1 MQETSGVFQRL
12 TTVRLMI
19 AGALAVLLAVAA
31 IRIAGFGPLDDFLQR
46 VGAVTIAGAIVLLL
60 QPLWGSNPALRWL
73 GVAIDAVVLIALVAA
88 AFWYYQISE
97 QLWSGLYFFESK
109 DILIG
114 SIGMVALLELSRRAI
129 GLPLFLVCVLAL
141 GYAVFGESL
150 PNAIRHAGFE
160 FGAVIE
166 TVWYS
171 FDGVFGQPV
180 AVVTSLILIFIL
192 FGAVLEAIGTGDALL
207 RVARKATAGTRG
219 GPAHGAVVAS
229 GIFGTISGSTVANV
243 VGTGVFTMP
252 MIKQHGFPKR
262 FAGAVEAAAS
272 TGGQIMPPIM
282 GAVAFIMADVTGIPY
297 IQIAIAALVP
307 SIFFYLAI
315 FVYVSVKAGKL
326 DLKASQDAMK
336 LVLTRQDFML
346 MIGFVV
352 PLSVI
357 VGLLLLGR
365 SPANGGFFAVLT
377 AFAIGLLVSRPFR
390 TNPRLI
396 LQALISAGK
405 GSATLLIAVA
415 AVGIVIG
422 VMNMTGLGLKFA
434 NAVLSVSGDNLFLAL
449 VLTMLACLVLG
460 MGMPTVPAYLII
472 ILVMGPALSKMG
484 IPLIAA
490 HLFAVYYGV
499 LSVITPPVALAAFA
513 AAPICGAKPLA
524 VAAESCKVAAVA
536 FFLPFVFVYEP
547 SLLLITDDFSILGLV
562 LGCLRLA
569 GAIWML
575 STGFEG
581 WSGSNLSAPER
592 ALRIVAGL
600 CLLLPGDM
608 INLAGGALM
617 IGLLALRERH
627 AFTSKTSTN

>member
-1 MQETSGVFQRL
+1 VS
-12 TTVRLMI
+12 
-19 AGALAVLLAVAA
+19 AY
-31 IRIAGFGPLDDFLQR
+31 
-46 VGAVTIAGAIVLLL
+46 
-60 QPLWGSNPALRWL
+60 
-73 GVAIDAVVLIALVAA
+73 
-88 AFWYYQISE
+88 WYYLISE
-97 QLWSGLYFFESK
+97 LLWSGLYFFETS
-109 DILIG
+109 DIIVG
-114 SIGMVALLELSRRAI
+114 SIGLAALLELSRRAI
-129 GLPLFLVCVLAL
+129 GLPLFLVCAIAI
-141 GYAVFGESL
+141 GYGVFGESL
-150 PNAIRHAGFE
+150 PNAIRHAGFD

-192 FGAVLEAIGTGDALL
+192 FGAVLQAIGTGDALL

-252 MIKQHGFPKR
+252 MIKQHGFPAR

-297 IQIAIAALVP
+297 IQIALAALVP

-315 FVYVSVKAGKL
+315 FVYVTVKAGKL

-336 LVLTRQDFML
+336 LVLTRQDWML

-352 PLSVI
+352 PLAVI
-357 VGLLLLGR
+357 VGLLLMGR
-365 SPANGGFFAVLT
+365 SPANGGFFAVIT
-377 AFAIGLLVSRPFR
+377 AFVIGLLVSRPFR

-396 LQALISAGK
+396 LSALISAGK

-415 AVGIVIG
+415 AVGVVIG

-472 ILVMGPALSKMG
+472 ILVMGPALAKMG

-513 AAPICGAKPLA
+513 AAPICGARPLA
-524 VAAESCKVAAVA
+524 VAAESCKVGTVA

-547 SLLLITDDFSILGLV
+547 SLLLITDDFSLMGL
-562 LGCLRLA
+562 LTGCLRLA

-581 WSGSNLSAPER
+581 WSGLRLNAAER
-592 ALRIVAGL
+592 ALRIAAGL
-600 CLLLPGDM
+600 CLLLPND
-608 INLAGGALM
+608 ILNIAGAAGAL
-617 IGLLALRERH
+617 ILLGLRERRL
-627 AFTSKTSTN
+627 FTSPST